1 MAKHSHHTNRTE
13 DQTEDQ
19 TEANTAVQEAAAAQ
33 AEAAQEA
40 ADETGAAA
48 TVLKIADIDVTV
60 PLKFAPGHVLT
71 DTQARILDAAY
82 QRQFIN
88 NQNALAKARTERL
101 AKATTDAERVANAPL
116 SADQI
121 AALYETYEPNV
132 GREAR
137 GSTLDRLRATAAW
150 RVWTDTV
157 VAHNKS
163 VAAGGAPVI
172 VRAGNAPVRLM
183 TAPRKAKGTADDA
196 HAQALADFESAKA
209 ALIAKLLTT
218 PVYAERIQT
227 VLDSMAAEKA
237 PAGVATAT
245 VAGADLI

>member
-1 MAKHSHHTNRTE
+1 MARHPHNQSAETASMETANME
-13 DQTEDQ
+13 QTME
-19 TEANTAVQEAAAAQ
+19 TATAPPPAST
-33 AEAAQEA
+33 
-40 ADETGAAA
+40 DETAPS
-48 TVLKIADIDVTV
+48 TTLKIADIDVTV
-60 PLKFAPGHVLT
+60 PLKFVPGHVLT

-101 AKATTDAERVANAPL
+101 AKASTDAERAVNAPL
-116 SADQI
+116 SAEDI
-121 AALYETYEPNV
+121 AALYADYEPNV

-150 RVWTDTV
+150 RVWSDTV

-163 VAAGGAPVI
+163 VAMGGEPVI
-172 VRAGNAPVRLM
+172 VRAGRGPVRLM
-183 TAPRKAKGTADDA
+183 TAPRRAKGTSDA
-196 HAQALADFESAKA
+196 AHEQAMADFESAKA
-209 ALIAKLLTT
+209 ALIAKLLAT

-237 PAGVATAT
+237 PAGAAEVT